1 MNKKF
6 EIANLSQEKL
16 DRIAEYEQKLQEE
29 VGEEI
34 VLIAY
39 EECEK

>member
-1 MNKKF
+1 MTKKF
-6 EIANLSQEKL
+6 EIANLSKDKL

-29 VGEEI
+29 MGEEI

>member
-1 MNKKF
+1 MTKKF
-6 EIANLSQEKL
+6 EIANLSQDKL
-16 DRIAEYEQKLQEE
+16 DRISEYEQKLQEE
-29 VGEEI
+29 MGEEI

>member
-1 MNKKF
+1 MTKKF
-6 EIANLSQEKL
+6 EIANLSQDKL
-16 DRIAEYEQKLQEE
+16 DRIAKYEQKLQEE
-29 VGEEI
+29 MGEEI